1 MTTRIRTRTKNVPGC
16 PTSDASLHEGE
27 LAYGRRSRAAG
38 GQLSN
43 ENTVGMEIIAKDD
56 KDVTR
61 AQVLSASYPNTPV
74 FGHGEVNPGHKQATE
89 GWTVTHAIREE
100 RRGLDAATR
109 KGGDTT
115 VKHEGHAKVSVD
127 FRNMPKGVKTARSA
141 QGVFKEVKLN
151 RRGGGTYHDS
161 DIG

>member
-1 MTTRIRTRTKNVPGC
+1 MGVKYVMDRDGKIYHTGGPG
-16 PTSDASLHEGE
+16 SKDIMRGW
-27 LAYGRRSRAAG
+27 GAG
-38 GQLSN
+38 AGLSN

-61 AQVLSASYPNTPV
+61 AQVLSAQAFARKHNTPV
-74 FGHGEVNPGHKQATE
+74 FGRGEVNPGHKQATE

>member
-1 MTTRIRTRTKNVPGC
+1 
-16 PTSDASLHEGE
+16 
-27 LAYGRRSRAAG
+27 
-38 GQLSN
+38 
-43 ENTVGMEIIAKDD
+43 MEIIAKDD

-61 AQVLSASYPNTPV
+61 AQVLSAQAFARKHYPNTPV

>member
-1 MTTRIRTRTKNVPGC
+1 M
-16 PTSDASLHEGE
+16 S
-27 LAYGRRSRAAG
+27 
-38 GQLSN
+38 
-43 ENTVGMEIIAKDD
+43 
-56 KDVTR
+56 R
-61 AQVLSASYPNTPV
+61 AQVLSAQAFARKHYPNTPV